1 MNGVGEDMWEGCL
14 WLDFTE
20 INNQNGLELWRHLKE
35 WAYHTKE
42 MIFVYKYKV
51 IMICIHSWVNMYRT
65 LKTVNNWGI
74 TSNHSES
81 FHMHV
86 GLSPTH
92 PTGRKTHYDVIVVS
106 R

>member
-1 MNGVGEDMWEGCL
+1 
-14 WLDFTE
+14 
-20 INNQNGLELWRHLKE
+20 
-35 WAYHTKE
+35 
-42 MIFVYKYKV
+42 
-51 IMICIHSWVNMYRT
+51 MYRT